1 VRTRGRSRRLTG
13 LLALFAIVAVGC
25 SDTNVPP
32 ERLLGRGATPST
44 TPSPA
49 AAQPGCK
56 PGDRNQPV
64 ALNVVRGADGAIVAL
79 VPVYIDTRGPFTFTL
94 DTGASRSLVDRSVV
108 TQLHLKI
115 LGPAPGELAG
125 LFGSSKAQ
133 IVRVDRWRAGQVDLP
148 AGDLLTAPLGNFGQS
163 GAGLLGSD
171 VLSRFHSVT
180 IDYEN
185 ELLVLCG

>member
-1 VRTRGRSRRLTG
+1 V
-13 LLALFAIVAVGC
+13 VAAVAC

-32 ERLLGRGATPST
+32 ETRLARSATPST

-49 AAQPGCK
+49 AAQSGCK
-56 PGDRNQPV
+56 PGERNQPV
-64 ALNVVRGADGAIVAL
+64 ALNVVRGGDGSIIAL
-79 VPVYIDTRGPFTFTL
+79 VPVYIDARGPFSFTL

-108 TQLHLKI
+108 RQLHLKI

-133 IVRVDRWRAGQVDLP
+133 IVRVDRWRAGDVDLP

-163 GAGLLGSD
+163 DAGLLGSD

-180 IDYEN
+180 IDYGN